1 MQDAVRWLHTRDN
14 TGDLLGCLY
23 KVFMEVTGAVTLDH
37 RSALSMVHWCCYGH
51 PALLRFDCMHDCLDR
66 DSLAWQLL
74 EASEKVIIAAANLCC
89 LVLTMVR

>member
-1 MQDAVRWLHTRDN
+1 MEDAVRWLHCRDN

-37 RSALSMVHWCCYGH
+37 RSALSMLCWCCYIY
-51 PALLRFDCMHDCLDR
+51 PALLRFDCLHDSLDR

-74 EASEKVIIAAANLCC
+74 EASEKVNTAAANLCN
-89 LVLTMVR
+89 LNYGSL